1 MKLILTVYLLATIL
15 VYTQSEVDKE
25 KKEIIS
31 HFIIGDAFDFASE
44 SLFER
49 QIQSTISSHPE
60 LSDSVWESV
69 RVNVDGKDLF
79 KNAVID
85 LYANKLT
92 IDELRVIKKVLG
104 NPEMIIMEVIDNNP
118 EMIKMKNVE
127 KEVLESIPTTET
139 KVGSEIIKNINA
151 YISK

>member
-15 VYTQSEVDKE
+15 VIAQSEVDKE

-31 HFIIGDAFDFASE
+31 QFILGDALDFASE

-49 QIQSTISSHPE
+49 QIQSAMSSHPE
-60 LSDSVWESV
+60 VSDSVWESV
-69 RVNVDGKDLF
+69 RFYVDGKDSF

-92 IDELRVIKKVLG
+92 IDELREIKKVLE
-104 NPEMIIMEVIDNNP
+104 NPEMIKIEVIDKNP
-118 EMIKMKNVE
+118 EMIKMQIVE
-127 KEVLESIPTTET
+127 KEVLESIPTTEV
-139 KVGSEIIKNINA
+139 KVGNEIINNINA